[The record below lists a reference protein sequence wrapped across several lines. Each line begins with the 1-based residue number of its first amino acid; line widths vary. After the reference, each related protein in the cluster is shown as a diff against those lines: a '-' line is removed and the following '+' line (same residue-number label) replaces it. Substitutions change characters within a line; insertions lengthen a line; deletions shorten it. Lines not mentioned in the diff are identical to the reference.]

1 MSRIKLHINKD
12 IDKDIYKDIYS
23 ERDWKTE
30 YINKTC
36 SIYPA
41 GFIHNII

>member
-23 ERDWKTE
+23 ERDWK
-30 YINKTC
+30 NG
-36 SIYPA
+36 IYK
-41 GFIHNII
+41 